1 MVDTA
6 NELSINT
13 FAKLYENFRKRV
25 KKNSKMLLDISLT
38 TRHENIYL
46 TIAEDQW
53 LTDTIEIIV
62 QSLNNLS
69 IKYKL
74 FYRLKV

>member
-1 MVDTA
+1 M
-6 NELSINT
+6 
-13 FAKLYENFRKRV
+13 YGNFHKRV

-38 TRHENIYL
+38 TSHENIYQ
-46 TIAEDQW
+46 TIADDQW